1 MSFENDQ
8 YRELFIEEAKEHID
22 TITKSMLILEK
33 EPENQEVI
41 NMLFR
46 SAHTLKGSSGM
57 MGFKDFQELTH
68 AMEDVFD
75 DMRKGKKPS
84 CELISLLLECVDA
97 LTLRLDN
104 IQNHVEGDIDYESY
118 KARLHGMEA
127 QLSNMTTQK
136 APETKP
142 AEQPQPAENK
152 PLAAETQA
160 VPPEP
165 QTPQLADGERC
176 FTLNLKFCSD
186 CGFKSIRAGMVL
198 DKIAEV
204 AKIIKSVPDKNELE
218 EQKLNHGFK
227 LVVTSKVDEKEL
239 EATAKQVL
247 EIEEVAVT
255 SFNETSSALNSI
267 MPAAVLV
274 SDVTGSSTYNV
285 TVENK
290 AVTKVTPTETQAAAQ
305 TVRVKFDQLDKLMN
319 LVGELVINKI
329 ALLQVTAD
337 NHSGDGLKRI
347 TENIDRL
354 TADLQDLVMQVRMVP
369 VSQVFDRF
377 PRLVRDLSLKEKKK
391 IELIMEGREI
401 EVDRSVLDEIGEPLI
416 HLLRNS
422 VDHGIELPEERQASG
437 KNETGQIVLSAQR
450 NGNQVIIEIYDDG
463 AGIDPEKIK
472 ISAAKK
478 GVATQAELD
487 KMTKEQIINLIF
499 LPGFS
504 TAKEITETS
513 GRGVGMDVVK
523 TKIAALGGTVHIDSQ
538 VAKGTRTTIKLP
550 ITLAIIQ
557 AILVTDSKET
567 FAIPTS
573 QVSEI
578 VRVKKCDVQKLGRTE
593 AIVVR
598 DHVIPMMHLHKLLH
612 LPDSDEEELE
622 LLIIYLGDENTK
634 MALAVDSVLRQQDI
648 LVKSLNDALS
658 GIKGV
663 SGATILGDG
672 QVVLVLDVGQF
683 VKNNRSA

>member
-1 MSFENDQ
+1 
-8 YRELFIEEAKEHID
+8 
-22 TITKSMLILEK
+22 
-33 EPENQEVI
+33 
-41 NMLFR
+41 
-46 SAHTLKGSSGM
+46 
-57 MGFKDFQELTH
+57 
-68 AMEDVFD
+68 
-75 DMRKGKKPS
+75 
-84 CELISLLLECVDA
+84 
-97 LTLRLDN
+97 
-104 IQNHVEGDIDYESY
+104 
-118 KARLHGMEA
+118 
-127 QLSNMTTQK
+127 
-136 APETKP
+136 
-142 AEQPQPAENK
+142 
-152 PLAAETQA
+152 
-160 VPPEP
+160 
-165 QTPQLADGERC
+165 
-176 FTLNLKFCSD
+176 
-186 CGFKSIRAGMVL
+186 MVL
-198 DKIAEV
+198 DKITEV
-204 AKIIKSVPDKNELE
+204 AKILKTVPEKNDLD

-227 LVVTSKVDEKEL
+227 IVLTSKLDEKSL
-239 EATAKQVL
+239 ENCAKQVL
-247 EIEEVAVT
+247 EIEEIQVT
-255 SFNETSSALNSI
+255 AFNDSTTALNAI
-267 MPAAVLV
+267 MPAAALQTE
-274 SDVTGSSTYNV
+274 SNYTV

-290 AVTKVTPTETQAAAQ
+290 AVTKVAAETQTAQ

-329 ALLQVTAD
+329 ALLQVTSD
-337 NHSGDGLKRI
+337 NHNCDGLKRI

-391 IELIMEGREI
+391 IDLIMEGRDI

-422 VDHGIELPEERQASG
+422 VDHGIELPEERQANN
-437 KNETGQIVLSAQR
+437 KNEGGQIVLSAQR
-450 NGNQVIIEIYDDG
+450 NGNQVIIEVYDDG
-463 AGIDPEKIK
+463 AGIDPDKVK
-472 ISAAKK
+472 LSALKK
-478 GVATQAELD
+478 GFLTQTELD
-487 KMTKEQIINLIF
+487 KMTKEQLINLIF

-504 TAKEITETS
+504 TAKQVTETS

-523 TKIAALGGTVHIDSQ
+523 TKIAALGGTVHLDSQ
-538 VAKGTRTTIKLP
+538 IGKGTRTTIKLP

-557 AILVTDSKET
+557 AILVTDTQET

-578 VRVKKCDVQKLGRTE
+578 VRVKKSDVQKLGKTE

-598 DHVIPMMHLHKLLH
+598 DHVIPMVHLHKLLN
-612 LPDSDEEELE
+612 LPESDEEEME

-634 MALAVDSVLRQQDI
+634 MGLAVDSVLRQQDI

-683 VKNNRSA
+683 VKRNRTT

>member
-1 MSFENDQ
+1 MTGETMSFNNDQ
-8 YRELFIEEAKEHID
+8 YRELFIEEAKEHIE
-22 TITKSMLILEK
+22 TLTKSMLILEK
-33 EPENQEVI
+33 EPENQEVV

-57 MGFKDFQELTH
+57 MGFRDFQELTH

-75 DMRKGKKPS
+75 DMRKGCKPS
-84 CELISLLLECVDA
+84 CSLVSLLLECVDA
-97 LTLRLDN
+97 LTQRLEN
-104 IQNHVEGDIDYESY
+104 IQNHVEGEIDFEAY
-118 KARLHGMEA
+118 KGKLHAMKTELSGA
-127 QLSNMTTQK
+127 QTKEPQKEKKPVDTTQVGNNTEPAAK
-136 APETKP
+136 QDTAKP
-142 AEQPQPAENK
+142 AEYLAEK
-152 PLAAETQA
+152 CFA
-160 VPPEP
+160 V
-165 QTPQLADGERC
+165 
-176 FTLNLKFCSD
+176 TLRFSPD
-186 CGFKSIRAGMVL
+186 CGFKSIRAGMVI
-198 DKIAEV
+198 DKITEV
-204 AKIIKSVPDKNELE
+204 AKIVKSVPDKADFD
-218 EQKLNHGFK
+218 EQKLSQGFK
-227 LVVTSKVDEKEL
+227 LIVNSRLDEKDI
-239 EATAKQVL
+239 ADCAKQVL
-247 EIEEVAVT
+247 EVEQVDVALC
-255 SFNETSSALNSI
+255 SDPSSASPTL
-267 MPAAVLV
+267 
-274 SDVTGSSTYNV
+274 SSPSAMQPESNYLV

-290 AVTKVTPTETQAAAQ
+290 AVTKVAVETQTAQ

-329 ALLQVTAD
+329 ALLQVTAE
-337 NHSGDGLKRI
+337 NHSDSLRRI

-391 IELIMEGREI
+391 IDLVMEGKEI
-401 EVDRSVLDEIGEPLI
+401 EVDRTVLDEIGEPLI

-437 KNETGQIVLSAQR
+437 KKENGNIVLSAQR

-472 ISAAKK
+472 VSALKK
-478 GVATQAELD
+478 GLATQTELD
-487 KMTKEQIINLIF
+487 KMTKEQLINLIF

-504 TAKEITETS
+504 TAREITETS

-523 TKIAALGGTVHIDSQ
+523 TKISALGGTVHVDSHLG
-538 VAKGTRTTIKLP
+538 KGTRTTIKLP

-557 AILVTDSKET
+557 AILVRDTKET

-573 QVSEI
+573 QISEI
-578 VRVKKCDVQKLGRTE
+578 VRVKKSDVQRLGKTN

-598 DHVIPMMHLHKLLH
+598 DHVIPMVHLHELLR
-612 LPDSDEEELE
+612 LPGQDEDELE
-622 LLIIYLGDENTK
+622 LLIIYLGDENTRLG
-634 MALAVDSVLRQQDI
+634 LAVDSVLRQQDI

-658 GIKGV
+658 GIKGI

-672 QVVLVLDVGQF
+672 QVVLVLDVAQF
-683 VKNNRSA
+683 VRHGRNA